1 MLRGKKVPWTTV
13 RPERSTMKVLSTW
26 MIMCGTMWLAESFIF
41 DLDLK
46 LDSALQKGG
55 TLSRNTGSYL
65 YDSFRTEIVA
75 PAFNAVVKELRAN
88 RRSDV
93 ITEGILFMLIL
104 VLGSLM
110 LVLWLKTKKKSD
122 PRDPAQAP
130 V

>member
-1 MLRGKKVPWTTV
+1 MR
-13 RPERSTMKVLSTW
+13 VLSTW
-26 MIMCGTMWLAESFIF
+26 VLLCGAMWLAESFVF
-41 DLDLK
+41 DIDIK

-93 ITEGILFMLIL
+93 ITEGVLFLLVL
-104 VLGSLM
+104 VLGGLM
-110 LVLWLKTKKKSD
+110 IALWLKTKKK
-122 PRDPAQAP
+122 PEARDAP
-130 V
+130 QGPV

>member
-1 MLRGKKVPWTTV
+1 
-13 RPERSTMKVLSTW
+13 MKVFSTW
-26 MIMCGTMWLAESFIF
+26 VVLCGAVWLAESFIF

-46 LDSALQKGG
+46 LDSALEKGG

-93 ITEGILFMLIL
+93 ITEGVLFLLVL
-104 VLGSLM
+104 VLGGLM
-110 LVLWLKTKKKSD
+110 LALWLKTKKKTE
-122 PRDPAQAP
+122 PRDAP
-130 V
+130 QGPV

>member
-1 MLRGKKVPWTTV
+1 
-13 RPERSTMKVLSTW
+13 MKVFSTW
-26 MIMCGTMWLAESFIF
+26 MILCGTMWLAESFIF
-41 DLDLK
+41 NLDLK

-93 ITEGILFMLIL
+93 ITEGVLFLLVL
-104 VLGSLM
+104 VLGGLM
-110 LVLWLKTKKKSD
+110 LALWLKTKKKAE
-122 PRDPAQAP
+122 PRDALQGPA
-130 V
+130 

>member
-1 MLRGKKVPWTTV
+1 
-13 RPERSTMKVLSTW
+13 MKVFSTW
-26 MIMCGTMWLAESFIF
+26 IILCGAVWLAESFIF

-65 YDSFRTEIVA
+65 YDSFHTEIVA

-93 ITEGILFMLIL
+93 ITEGVLFLLIL
-104 VLGSLM
+104 VLGGLM
-110 LVLWLKTKKKSD
+110 LALWMKTKKVE
-122 PRDPAQAP
+122 PRDPPQGPA
-130 V
+130 

>member
-1 MLRGKKVPWTTV
+1 MAVD
-13 RPERSTMKVLSTW
+13 PERPTMKVLSKW
-26 MIMCGTMWLAESFIF
+26 LVMCGVIWMAESFIF

-88 RRSDV
+88 RRSDI
-93 ITEGILFMLIL
+93 ITEGILFVFIV
-104 VLGSLM
+104 VLGILM
-110 LVLWLKTKKKSD
+110 LVLWLKAKKTD
-122 PRDPAQAP
+122 PKDTPQAP
-130 V
+130 A

>member
-1 MLRGKKVPWTTV
+1 
-13 RPERSTMKVLSTW
+13 
-26 MIMCGTMWLAESFIF
+26 MCGTMWLAESFIF

-75 PAFNAVVKELRAN
+75 QAFNAVVKELRAN

-110 LVLWLKTKKKSD
+110 LALWLKTKKKAD
-122 PRDPAQAP
+122 PRDPPQAP
-130 V
+130 A

>member
-1 MLRGKKVPWTTV
+1 
-13 RPERSTMKVLSTW
+13 MKVLSTW
-26 MIMCGTMWLAESFIF
+26 VLLCGAMWLAESFVF

-93 ITEGILFMLIL
+93 ITEGVLFLLVL
-104 VLGSLM
+104 VLGGLM
-110 LVLWLKTKKKSD
+110 IALWLKTKKK
-122 PRDPAQAP
+122 PEARDAPQGPA
-130 V
+130 